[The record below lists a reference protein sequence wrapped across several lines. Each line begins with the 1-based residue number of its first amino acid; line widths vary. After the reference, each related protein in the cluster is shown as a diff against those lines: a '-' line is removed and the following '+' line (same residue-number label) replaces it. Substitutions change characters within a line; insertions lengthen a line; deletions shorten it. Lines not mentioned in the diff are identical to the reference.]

1 MSNKQEE
8 LEAIIQLESYNL
20 ITITEMWWDEMHKQ
34 SISVDSCKQFKRYR
48 QGWRG
53 KNIALYI
60 KKWIDA
66 TELSLKSNYEQVES
80 LWVRMRGQANK
91 GNLMVG
97 VYYKPPDQGEDVD
110 KMFLLQ
116 LQNASCLQ
124 AVILLEDLNHPD
136 ICWKYS
142 TENCKQPSRLLKRVK
157 DCF

>member
-1 MSNKQEE
+1 M
-8 LEAIIQLESYNL
+8 
-20 ITITEMWWDEMHKQ
+20 
-34 SISVDSCKQFKRYR
+34 
-48 QGWRG
+48 
-53 KNIALYI
+53 
-60 KKWIDA
+60 
-66 TELSLKSNYEQVES
+66 KSNYEQVES

-142 TENCKQPSRLLKRVK
+142 TENCKQPSRLLERVK